1 MFKNIP
7 SRTLLIIFGVL
18 LLLAILFVYYD
29 SQHEERTFTR
39 DIVNIDTSKVNSI
52 SIFPKV
58 TNHKEVNLFKEGN
71 YWLVRLENNK
81 SVPADQGKIKN
92 LLNLLVQLKS
102 NGVAAQQESKWTEFQ
117 VDTSGIRVQVN
128 EGSSTTLDIIIGK
141 FAFQQPR
148 TALTY
153 VRLKG
158 DNIVHEVSGFLEFTF
173 NQKPNDFRNSIL
185 ISDNYDDWKSL
196 SFIYPA
202 DSSFQLRKDTSGYW
216 NMDGMKTDSSKT
228 IDVFRSLSRLSSADF
243 ADNVDQSLLSLPVYT
258 LKIERSNN
266 IIITITAQTN
276 LERLLIRSSQNTD
289 AYFDGKVNSL
299 WQQIFKSR
307 KDFLKK

>member
-7 SRTLLIIFGVL
+7 SRTLLFIFAAL
-18 LLLAILFVYYD
+18 LVIAVFFVYYD
-29 SQHEERTFTR
+29 STHEERTFEK
-39 DIVNIDTSKVNSI
+39 DIVKIDTTKVTAI
-52 SIFPKV
+52 SLFPTV
-58 TNHKEVNLFKEGN
+58 TNHKEVKLYKDGN
-71 YWLVRLENNK
+71 YWLVQLENNK
-81 SVPADQGKIKN
+81 PVQADYSKIKN
-92 LLNLLVQLKS
+92 LLDLLVRIQANS
-102 NGVAAQQESKWTEFQ
+102 VAAQEESRWSEYK
-117 VDTSGIRVQVN
+117 VDSSGTRVQVY
-128 EGSSTTLDIIIGK
+128 EGTSITSDIIIGK

-148 TALTY
+148 TALSY

-158 DNIVHEVSGFLEFTF
+158 EKYVYEVNGFLEFTF

-202 DSSFQLRKDTSGYW
+202 DSSFQLYKDTSGYW
-216 NMDGMKTDSSKT
+216 HVDGVKADSSKT
-228 IDVFRSLSRLSSADF
+228 IDVLRRLSHLSSTDF
-243 ADNVDQSLLSLPVYT
+243 ADDVDQSLLSLPVYT

-266 IIITITAQTN
+266 NIITLTAYTT
-276 LERLLIRSSQNTD
+276 LDRLLIRSSQNAD
-289 AYFDGKVNSL
+289 ANFDGKVNSL